1 MDHTPEMRQGYS
13 FRLVN
18 IDCLRTSTD
27 FNVVMEL
34 EESIEDLL
42 PYLAATL
49 PGCSYV
55 HGSGVIDLM
64 DTGHIVGIYPERI
77 TITSVRNSEE
87 AALLCRT
94 YFEKIQQVRAARES
108 IQPVYK
114 TRPTLTL
121 LDILKALPRTNCGAC
136 ESPTCT
142 AFAARVFRRE
152 APLAR
157 CPAFLENRSRHR
169 NLLQKMASAGYAIP
183 CDPP

>member
-1 MDHTPEMRQGYS
+1 MIDDNSEMRQGYS

-42 PYLAATL
+42 PYLAASL
-49 PGCSYV
+49 PSCSYV
-55 HGSGVIDLM
+55 HGSGVIDFM
-64 DTGHIVGIYPERI
+64 DAGHIVGIYPERI
-77 TITSVRNSEE
+77 TITSVRSSEE

-94 YFEKIQQVRAARES
+94 YFEKIQQVRGARDS

-121 LDILKALPRTNCGAC
+121 MDILKALPKTNCGAC
-136 ESPTCT
+136 ESPTCI
-142 AFAARVFRRE
+142 AFAARVLRRE
-152 APLAR
+152 APLAL
-157 CPAFLENRSRHR
+157 CPAFLEHCSRHE
-169 NLLQKMASAGYAIP
+169 NLLQKMASAGYDVP
-183 CDPP
+183 

>member
-1 MDHTPEMRQGYS
+1 MDSRPAEKKQGYS

-42 PYLAATL
+42 PYLAASL

-64 DTGHIVGIYPERI
+64 DAGHIVGIYPERI
-77 TITSVRNSEE
+77 TITSVRSSEE
-87 AALLCRT
+87 AALLCST
-94 YFEKIQQVRAARES
+94 YFDKIRQVRGDRNSIRPVYAARP
-108 IQPVYK
+108 I
-114 TRPTLTL
+114 LTL
-121 LDILKALPRTNCGAC
+121 LEILRALPRTNCGAC
-136 ESPTCT
+136 ESPTCI

-152 APLAR
+152 APLSL
-157 CPAFLENRSRHR
+157 CPSFWEQREKYAA
-169 NLLQKMASAGYAIP
+169 LLDKMASCGYLVP
-183 CDPP
+183 

>member
-1 MDHTPEMRQGYS
+1 MDRFSEKRQGYS

-42 PYLAATL
+42 PYLAASL

-77 TITSVRNSEE
+77 TFTSVRSSEE

-94 YFEKIQQVRAARES
+94 YFDKIQEVRAARDS
-108 IQPVYK
+108 IRPVYVA
-114 TRPTLTL
+114 RPTLTL
-121 LDILKALPRTNCGAC
+121 LDILKALPKTNCGTC
-136 ESPTCT
+136 ESPTCI

-152 APLAR
+152 ARLSL
-157 CPAFLENRSRHR
+157 CPPFLEQREAHR
-169 NLLQKMASAGYAIP
+169 TLLEKMASLGYP
-183 CDPP
+183 VP